1 MRRLFLL
8 LIVLASCN
16 FANDKPS
23 SLSTDE
29 EGSKETYV
37 LYRSNP
43 GDLVG
48 SGIKLYPDSTYSYG
62 FGACLDSGSDSGRYK
77 INGDTISFQSFLER
91 MVDTSNH
98 GHNQICPLTGRVFLI
113 REGRVYYR
121 LDNKSYNMSVYWLKE
136 GLKTKIKDVLDSCG
150 NGYARLYNGEGQWVM
165 SGLFKKYQLIDGKR
179 YYYLQNDR
187 MSKIEIYKEGIKIK
201 DSIPL

>member
-1 MRRLFLL
+1 
-8 LIVLASCN
+8 
-16 FANDKPS
+16 
-23 SLSTDE
+23 
-29 EGSKETYV
+29 
-37 LYRSNP
+37 
-43 GDLVG
+43 
-48 SGIKLYPDSTYSYG
+48 
-62 FGACLDSGSDSGRYK
+62 
-77 INGDTISFQSFLER
+77 
-91 MVDTSNH
+91 
-98 GHNQICPLTGRVFLI
+98 
-113 REGRVYYR
+113 
-121 LDNKSYNMSVYWLKE
+121 MSVYWLKE